1 MTKDPVSEAV
11 SFALDQMIEHARK
24 QGPKALRRDDCTSA
38 GYDGNGVIWLVEGTA
53 EEIREESKRAGYKV
67 LDSENSNDV
76 E

>member
-1 MTKDPVSEAV
+1 MTKDPVTEAV

-53 EEIREESKRAGYKV
+53 EEIRAEPLRAGTKS
-67 LDSENSNDV
+67 LTESESTD
-76 E
+76 